1 MPVIPVEVLNILG
14 PSVDLEMLY
23 AADVSGLVT
32 LLVFAREVTCKITL
46 SNRN

>member
-14 PSVDLEMLY
+14 PSVDLEMY